1 MPPISQ
7 EESRRRKRE
16 RLIILALVAVVA
28 ILTYV
33 ETKVIRFG
41 AGLPVSNTIITFILI
56 NLNML
61 LLLLLIFLVL
71 RNIVKLLYDRKR
83 KVIGAR
89 LRTKLVLAFAGLSLV
104 PTVLLFFFS
113 VQFISSSV
121 AFWFN
126 LPVEQTLNKSLGVGR
141 QLYQHVQENNRF
153 FLERIAYQVIHR
165 NLLEERNRKALRNY
179 AQVVQRA
186 FNLQAVEVYSNRS
199 KRLAVGL
206 DPSFEGT
213 PFEPVSADDIQNHIH
228 TAGFS
233 TVTALIPSGEMVRTL
248 GCIPATAGPDEA
260 VGVIAAT
267 TIISPELS
275 QNMAAI
281 ARGFEQYQQMKMVK
295 KPIQGSH
302 LVTLSIVALL
312 IIFCATWFGFYL
324 AKTLTIPIQEVAEGT
339 RRVAEGNL
347 DFTIDTV
354 ADDEMGI
361 LVNAFNKM
369 TKDLKAGKRQLELSA
384 QELKKTNIE
393 IEQRR
398 IYMETVLRDM
408 STGVISL
415 DTRHFFTTINKSA
428 ERMLG
433 VQGDRLINT
442 SYRKALNGKYL
453 EMAEDLFG
461 ELEKSPSKSIERTI
475 RVNIEDSDRT
485 FLVHITGLQDDA
497 GQSMGTVAVF
507 DDLTEA
513 EKAQRMAAWREVA
526 RRIAHEVKNPLTP
539 IKLSAQRLQRKYGNA
554 VQGDNG
560 VFSEC
565 TQTIID
571 QVDQIRNLVNEFSS
585 FARLPAINLERC
597 HLPEVVREAVA
608 LFREA
613 HPQVSFNVEG
623 NGHVPRV
630 NADRAQIKRVLI
642 NLFDNAIAAMNG
654 RGTITVRLDAA
665 PEEKM
670 LRIEIADTGMG
681 IPPSDKARLFE
692 PHFSTKKGGM
702 GLGLS
707 IVNTVIDDH
716 NGSIHVEDNVPRGT
730 KFVIQLPL

>member
-7 EESRRRKRE
+7 EESKRRKRE
-16 RLIILALVAVVA
+16 RLIILVLAAVVG

-141 QLYQHVQENNRF
+141 QLYQHVQQNNRF
-153 FLERIAYQVIHR
+153 FLERISYQVIHR
-165 NLLEERNRKALRNY
+165 NLLEETNRQALRNY
-179 AQVVQRA
+179 VQVVQRA
-186 FNLQAVEVYSNRS
+186 FNLQAVEVYSARS
-199 KRLAVGL
+199 IRLAVGL
-206 DPSFEGT
+206 DATLEGT
-213 PFEPVSADDIQNHIH
+213 PFEAVSADDIQNHIH
-228 TAGFS
+228 TAGF
-233 TVTALIPSGEMVRTL
+233 TTLTGLIPAGEMIRTL
-248 GCIPATAGPDEA
+248 GCIPANAAPDEA
-260 VGVIAAT
+260 IGVIAAT

-275 QNMAAI
+275 ENMAAI
-281 ARGFEQYQQMKMVK
+281 SRGFEQYQQMKMVK

-339 RRVAEGNL
+339 RRVAEGDL

-361 LVNAFNKM
+361 LVSAFNKM
-369 TKDLKAGKRQLELSA
+369 TRDLKAGKQQLELSA

-408 STGVISL
+408 STGVVSL
-415 DTRHFFTTINKSA
+415 DTRGVVTTINKSA
-428 ERMLG
+428 EKMLG
-433 VQGDRLINT
+433 VRGGQLINT
-442 SYRKALNGKYL
+442 SYEKALNPKYL
-453 EMAEDLFG
+453 EMAEELFH
-461 ELEKSPSKSIERTI
+461 ELHKSANKSIERTI
-475 RVNIEDSDRT
+475 RVNIEDTDRT
-485 FLVHITGLQDDA
+485 FMVHITGLQDE
-497 GQSMGTVAVF
+497 GEQPMGTVIVF
-507 DDLTEA
+507 DDLTEQ

-539 IKLSAQRLQRKYGNA
+539 IKLSAQRLQRKYGDNIR
-554 VQGDNG
+554 GDNG
-560 VFSEC
+560 IFSEC

-597 HLPEVVREAVA
+597 YLQEVVREAVA

-613 HPQVSFNVEG
+613 HPKVSFNVEADPELPL
-623 NGHVPRV
+623 VS
-630 NADRAQIKRVLI
+630 ADRAQIKRALI
-642 NLFDNAIAAMNG
+642 NLIDNAISAMNG
-654 RGTITVRLDAA
+654 SGTITIRLDI

-670 LRIEIADTGMG
+670 FRIQIADTGTG
-681 IPPSDKARLFE
+681 ISSGDKARLFE
-692 PHFSTKKGGM
+692 PHFSTKKSGM

-707 IVNTVIDDH
+707 IVNTVIEDH
-716 NGSIHVEDNVPRGT
+716 NGTIRVEDNVPKGT
-730 KFVIQLPL
+730 QFIIDLPL